1 MSRRKQAKSPF
12 SVTVLLGLVLTFT
25 ALQAVRLWA
34 ALTNWE
40 FLSSLPLSVP
50 PAYLAASGLLWALG
64 GAWLAVGLWTAKP
77 WAPRGTRIGLAA
89 YTAFH
94 WLDKSFLQVGGLQS
108 SNLAFEAGLSLI
120 LIGSVLAVLALPQVQ
135 AYFGSTAIGAKR

>member
-1 MSRRKQAKSPF
+1 
-12 SVTVLLGLVLTFT
+12 
-25 ALQAVRLWA
+25 
-34 ALTNWE
+34 
-40 FLSSLPLSVP
+40 
-50 PAYLAASGLLWALG
+50 
-64 GAWLAVGLWTAKP
+64 
-77 WAPRGTRIGLAA
+77 LAA